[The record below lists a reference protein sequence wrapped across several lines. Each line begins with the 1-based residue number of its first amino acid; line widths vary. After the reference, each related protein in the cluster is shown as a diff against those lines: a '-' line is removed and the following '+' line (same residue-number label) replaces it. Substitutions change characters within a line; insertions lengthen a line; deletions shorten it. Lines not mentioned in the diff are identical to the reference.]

1 MKAKNGFF
9 IAYRKKPLGASNIL
23 ESRCDFYMGFP
34 DNVVHMGSIL
44 LLFNAIFKMG
54 FINAAKRKKVK
65 IFSVL
70 FHGYASWRMQRV
82 TNYVILIYWSV
93 SEFLWV
99 ACQTGKRL
107 WSSDCLILN
116 RHCRI
121 WGAWNV
127 FQFSTKFFSIWL
139 QSFMKLEQIF
149 ILYTY

>member
-9 IAYRKKPLGASNIL
+9 IAYRKKPLGASYIL

-34 DNVVHMGSIL
+34 DNVVHTVRFCSCLVL
-44 LLFNAIFKMG
+44 LLG
-54 FINAAKRKKVK
+54 FIVAANRKKVK

-70 FHGYASWRMQRV
+70 FMYASLRMQRV

-107 WSSDCLILN
+107 RSSDCLILN

-127 FQFSTKFFSIWL
+127 FQPRLFRFGCNVSWN
-139 QSFMKLEQIF
+139 
-149 ILYTY
+149 